1 MKDIFFII
9 ILFVSSLA
17 LAQSSALFEQGNA
30 LYNDGKYAEALD
42 KYTAVLETSNKHSA
56 ALYFNMANAHYKSN
70 HIAPS
75 IYYYEKAKQL
85 APNDT
90 DIENN
95 MAFAKNMTI
104 DAIAVIPEV
113 GLAKYVKNL
122 TQKLSYNSWAKT
134 AIGFVVLGV
143 ALFLVYYFSQST
155 AIKRF
160 LFTGSLVSALLVF
173 VTLGLAVHNYNVAKK
188 DNPAIVFAVSSSIKT
203 EPNPRSEEAFTLHE
217 GTKVQILD
225 TLSDWNKIK
234 LTDGKMGW
242 IKKEDV
248 KEL

>member
-1 MKDIFFII
+1 MNHVFFII
-9 ILFVSSLA
+9 TLFVSSFA

-42 KYTAVLETSNKHSA
+42 KYTAVLEESNKHSA
-56 ALYFNMANAHYKSN
+56 ALYFNIANAHYKLN

-75 IYYYEKAKQL
+75 IFYYEKAKLL
-85 APNDT
+85 APNDKE
-90 DIENN
+90 IENN
-95 MAFAKNMTI
+95 LAFAKNMTI

-113 GLAKYVKNL
+113 GLAKYVKSL
-122 TQKLSYNSWAKT
+122 TQKLSYNNWAKMS
-134 AIGFVVLGV
+134 IGFVVLFV
-143 ALFLVYYFSQST
+143 ALFLLYYFSQST
-155 AIKRF
+155 TGKRLF
-160 LFTGSLVSALLVF
+160 FTGSIISALLVF
-173 VTLGLAVHNYNVAKK
+173 AALSLTIHNYNLSKK
-188 DNPAIVFAVSSSIKT
+188 DNPAIVFAASSSIKT

-234 LTDGKMGW
+234 LTDGKTGW